1 MLCSHASP
9 NTLKRGLGAI
19 VFLGTF
25 ALMEAHI
32 REPNRGEAVAI
43 GTIRAV
49 ITGESSYA
57 ALYGYYDTLECL
69 AGTRTCVPGIA
80 SRNSFVPPNL
90 VDRRGELRG
99 YRVEL
104 HAGPKAQSLRNS
116 RVSPSAMTQYAI
128 VAVPLYAGPGH
139 YRAFC
144 GDDRQTIYVTWDE
157 PRVDS
162 GRCLDTSQILQ

>member
-1 MLCSHASP
+1 M
-9 NTLKRGLGAI
+9 
-19 VFLGTF
+19 
-25 ALMEAHI
+25 
-32 REPNRGEAVAI
+32 
-43 GTIRAV
+43 
-49 ITGESSYA
+49 
-57 ALYGYYDTLECL
+57 ECL
-69 AGTRTCVPGIA
+69 DNTGSCVPGVTSHTRFVSPHPAA
-80 SRNSFVPPNL
+80 SR
-90 VDRRGELRG
+90 GEIRG

-116 RVSPSAMTQYAI
+116 RVSPSAMTQYAV

>member
-69 AGTRTCVPGIA
+69 AGTRT
-80 SRNSFVPPNL
+80 
-90 VDRRGELRG
+90 
-99 YRVEL
+99 
-104 HAGPKAQSLRNS
+104 GPECSLRS
-116 RVSPSAMTQYAI
+116 RSDSAWWASSAST
-128 VAVPLYAGPGH
+128 
-139 YRAFC
+139 
-144 GDDRQTIYVTWDE
+144 
-157 PRVDS
+157 
-162 GRCLDTSQILQ
+162 